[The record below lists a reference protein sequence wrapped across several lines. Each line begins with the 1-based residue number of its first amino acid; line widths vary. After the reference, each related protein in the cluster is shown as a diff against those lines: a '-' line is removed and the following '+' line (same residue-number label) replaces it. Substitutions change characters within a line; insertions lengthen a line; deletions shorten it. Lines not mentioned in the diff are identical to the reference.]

1 MVLSEL
7 VSHEIEKAK
16 KEATMSIQDYY
27 NAAKEFNKPPKAE
40 EVVGGETQ
48 IQLLTCNQA
57 KKMIQNRV
65 DECVADICTEI
76 VKAISTGARSIEY
89 PVDKAYELTVYIRK
103 VVSRLEEL
111 GYTASYHSSNN
122 SISVSGWL

>member
-1 MVLSEL
+1 MPLSEL
-7 VSHEIEKAK
+7 DSYEIEKAK
-16 KEATMSIQDYY
+16 KETSMSLQDYY
-27 NAAKEFNKPPKAE
+27 HASKEFEQSAGKK
-40 EVVGGETQ
+40 ETPSP
-48 IQLLTCNQA
+48 LLTCDQA

-89 PVDKAYELTVYIRK
+89 PIDRAYELTVYIRK

-111 GYTASYHSSNN
+111 GYTANYHTSNN

>member
-1 MVLSEL
+1 
-7 VSHEIEKAK
+7 
-16 KEATMSIQDYY
+16 MSLQDYY
-27 NAAKEFNKPPKAE
+27 HASKEFEQSAVKK
-40 EVVGGETQ
+40 ETPSP
-48 IQLLTCNQA
+48 LLTCDQA

-89 PVDKAYELTVYIRK
+89 PIDRAYELTVYIRK

-111 GYTASYHSSNN
+111 GYTANYHTSNN
-122 SISVSGWL
+122 SISVSDWL

>member
-1 MVLSEL
+1 MPLSEL
-7 VSHEIEKAK
+7 DSYEIEKAK
-16 KEATMSIQDYY
+16 KETSMSLQDYY
-27 NAAKEFNKPPKAE
+27 YYASKEFEQSAVKK
-40 EVVGGETQ
+40 ETPSP
-48 IQLLTCNQA
+48 LLTCDQA

-65 DECVADICTEI
+65 DEYVADICTEI

-89 PVDKAYELTVYIRK
+89 PIDRAYELTVYIRN

-111 GYTASYHSSNN
+111 GYTANYHTSNN

>member
-1 MVLSEL
+1 MPLSEL
-7 VSHEIEKAK
+7 DSYEIEKSK
-16 KEATMSIQDYY
+16 KELSMSLQDYY
-27 NAAKEFNKPPKAE
+27 HAAKEFEQSTAKK
-40 EVVGGETQ
+40 VETPTS
-48 IQLLTCNQA
+48 LLTCDQA

-111 GYTASYHSSNN
+111 GYTANYHSSNN

>member
-1 MVLSEL
+1 MPLSEL
-7 VSHEIEKAK
+7 DSYEIEKAK
-16 KEATMSIQDYY
+16 KETSMSLQDYY
-27 NAAKEFNKPPKAE
+27 HASKEFEQSAVKK
-40 EVVGGETQ
+40 ETLPS
-48 IQLLTCNQA
+48 LLTCDQA
-57 KKMIQNRV
+57 KIMIQNRV

-89 PVDKAYELTVYIRK
+89 PIDRAYELTVYIRK

-111 GYTASYHSSNN
+111 GYTANYHTSNN

>member
-1 MVLSEL
+1 MSLQDYYHASKEFEQ
-7 VSHEIEKAK
+7 STAK
-16 KEATMSIQDYY
+16 KE
-27 NAAKEFNKPPKAE
+27 EPKS
-40 EVVGGETQ
+40 T
-48 IQLLTCNQA
+48 LLTCDQA
-57 KKMIQNRV
+57 KRMIQNRV

-89 PVDKAYELTVYIRK
+89 PVDRAYELTVYIGK

-111 GYTASYHSSNN
+111 GYTANYHTSNN

>member
-1 MVLSEL
+1 MPLSEL
-7 VSHEIEKAK
+7 DSYEIEKSK
-16 KEATMSIQDYY
+16 KELSMSLQDYY
-27 NAAKEFNKPPKAE
+27 HAAKEFEQSTVKKS
-40 EVVGGETQ
+40 ETLPS
-48 IQLLTCNQA
+48 LLTCDQA

-76 VKAISTGARSIEY
+76 VSAISIGARSIEY

-111 GYTASYHSSNN
+111 GYTANYHTSNN

>member
-7 VSHEIEKAK
+7 ASHEIEKAK
-16 KEATMSIQDYY
+16 KETSMSLQDYY
-27 NAAKEFNKPPKAE
+27 HASKEFNKPFKTEVANE
-40 EVVGGETQ
+40 ESK
-48 IQLLTCNQA
+48 ISLLTCDQA

-89 PVDKAYELTVYIRK
+89 PVDRAYELTVYISK
-103 VVSRLEEL
+103 VVSRLQDL
-111 GYTASYHSSNN
+111 GYTANYYPSNN
-122 SISVSGWL
+122 SISISGWL